1 MFGQKRSRLPR
12 ADYLFIYLKY
22 TLLKSLTF
30 EGFQLELC
38 LSSLL
43 WTLQC
48 YLKKKTPLPKSPKP
62 QKLERWADS
71 DGPAAKTGR
80 KRNEVR
86 DDVGKLSAKLQRCLH
101 TCHIHVAPMQA
112 TRGRYFSELLLMA
125 PLRRRPLVIATI
137 PQ

>member
-1 MFGQKRSRLPR
+1 MVGQKHFRLPR

-48 YLKKKTPLPKSPKP
+48 YLKKKTPPKSPKP
-62 QKLERWADS
+62 QKPERWADS
-71 DGPAAKTGR
+71 DGPEAKTGR
-80 KRNEVR
+80 KRNEVS
-86 DDVGKLSAKLQRCLH
+86 DDVGKLSSKLQRCLH
-101 TCHIHVAPMQA
+101 TCHIHVAPVQA
-112 TRGRYFSELLLMA
+112 TRGRCFSELLLMA
-125 PLRRRPLVIATI
+125 PFRRRPLVIANI